1 MKILAIET
9 SCDETAAAI
18 VSKNPKENFVKILSN
33 VVASSLALH
42 SKTGG
47 IIPDIAA
54 REQLKYIIPVI
65 EKTIENSK
73 LKIKD
78 LDAIAATQ
86 GPGLI
91 GSLLIGVETAKTLAY
106 LWKKPII
113 PVNHLLAHIYANWL
127 VTDVQK
133 PKIIK
138 FPALAL
144 LVSGGHTDLVIIKN
158 HKNFKWLGGTR
169 DDAAG
174 EAFDKIGRL
183 LNLPYPAGP
192 IIENLAKNGNE
203 KAFSFPRPMIGSKD
217 FDFSFSGLKAAVWR
231 ETKKIQQFDNR
242 TIADICASVQ
252 KPIIEVLARKTL
264 EAAKKYK
271 VKSILLGG
279 GVTCNQ
285 KLRDEIQLKIENSKL
300 PVSLRG
306 EKIPFFYP
314 EKSLCTDN
322 AAMIGAYAAFHPEK
336 TSWNKITANP
346 ELYFEK

>member
-18 VSKNPKENFVKILSN
+18 VSKNPKENFAKILSN
-33 VVASSLALH
+33 VVASSIALH

-47 IIPDIAA
+47 VIPDIAA

-73 LKIKD
+73 LRIEN
-78 LDAIAATQ
+78 LDAIAVTQ

-127 VTDVQK
+127 VTDAQK

-144 LVSGGHTDLVIIKN
+144 LVSGGHTDLVVIKN

-183 LNLPYPAGP
+183 LNLSYPAGP
-192 IIENLAKNGNE
+192 MIENLAKNGNE
-203 KAFSFPRPMIGSKD
+203 KAFNFPRPMIGSKD

-231 ETKKIQQFDNR
+231 ETKKMQEFDTKTVAN
-242 TIADICASVQ
+242 ICASVQ
-252 KPIIEVLARKTL
+252 KSIIEVLIRKTIK
-264 EAAKKYK
+264 AAKEYN

-279 GVTCNQ
+279 GVAANQ
-285 KLRDEIQLKIENSKL
+285 KLRDEFQLKIENSKL
-300 PVSLRG
+300 
-306 EKIPFFYP
+306 KIPFFYP
-314 EKSLCTDN
+314 EKWLCTDN
-322 AAMIGAYAAFHPEK
+322 AVMIGAYACFHPEK
-336 TSWNKITANP
+336 ISWDKITANP
-346 ELYFEK
+346 ELYFD

>member
-33 VVASSLALH
+33 VIASSLTLH

-47 IIPDIAA
+47 VIPDIAA

-65 EKTIENSK
+65 KKTIENSK
-73 LKIKD
+73 LRIEN
-78 LDAIAATQ
+78 LDAIAITQ

-113 PVNHLLAHIYANWL
+113 SVNHLLAHIYANWL
-127 VTDVQK
+127 VTDTQK
-133 PKIIK
+133 LKAIK

-144 LVSGGHTDLVIIKN
+144 LVSGGHTDLVVIKN

-192 IIENLAKNGNE
+192 MIENLSERGDASR
-203 KAFSFPRPMIGSKD
+203 FTFPRPMIGSKD
-217 FDFSFSGLKAAVWR
+217 FDFSFSGLKAAIWR
-231 ETKKIQQFDNR
+231 ETKKIQELDNKI
-242 TIADICASVQ
+242 IADICASVQ
-252 KPIIEVLARKTL
+252 RSIIEVLVRKTFK
-264 EAAKKYK
+264 AAEKYK

-279 GVTCNQ
+279 GVAANQ
-285 KLRDEIQLKIENSKL
+285 KLRDELKLKIENSKL
-300 PVSLRG
+300 
-306 EKIPFFYP
+306 KIPFFYP
-314 EKSLCTDN
+314 EKWLCTDN
-322 AAMIGAYAAFHPEK
+322 AAMIGAYAAFHPKE

-346 ELYFEK
+346 ELYFENSR